1 MHEDDDSD
9 GDTKTIEAW
18 AEEKGYL
25 PEFIVSK
32 ARLGSREVPQK
43 RQNPKFV
50 EFAMAKAARRWPQGK
65 EVTAAEFDAAIKEG
79 GQVALK

>member
-9 GDTKTIEAW
+9 GEKKTIEAW

-25 PEFIVSK
+25 PEFVTVP
-32 ARLGSREVPQK
+32 ARLGSREVPRK
-43 RQNPKFV
+43 RQNPKFPA
-50 EFAMAKAARRWPQGK
+50 FAMGKAHRRWPQGK
-65 EVTAAEFDAAIKEG
+65 EVTEAEFDEAIKEG